1 MLGSAAPHPQT
12 PRQLWGLTVRS
23 ERALRATAPLWSVQ
37 QAAWGGAADLL
48 ADIAEPASRLS
59 QGIWQGGLLL
69 PPSASIPLVRLLLSS
84 AATEL
89 KAARVAGLQPG
100 AWIFNFM
107 DAAIFRGSSAVS
119 ATAVS
124 FLLPRLASTMSSGS
138 TLFAFMLAGKMCRA
152 MGTLKGDAFTS
163 PVLTSSVLT
172 SCHMSVLLSRS
183 IAEVA
188 VFSQAMRKQAHL
200 AVATL
205 AAYADN
211 TLQQIASLHII
222 LQGQGS
228 HSPPEIRAR
237 LAHPMMVLLDTPLLG
252 LLASLQHVVVGSSI
266 NTNRW
271 CSPGVY
277 DIPPVHLLPAW
288 MAPDALDS
296 IVAMQVGHSLGFS
309 HDCLFT
315 VVWY

>member
-23 ERALRATAPLWSVQ
+23 ERALRATAPLWPAQ

-48 ADIAEPASRLS
+48 ADIAEPASWLS
-59 QGIWQGGLLL
+59 QGIWQGGEFM
-69 PPSASIPLVRLLLSS
+69 PPSASVPLARMLLSS

-89 KAARVAGLQPG
+89 KAARVAGFRPG
-100 AWIFNFM
+100 LWIFNFM
-107 DAAIFRGSSAVS
+107 DSAIFRGDSTLS

-124 FLLPRLASTMSSGS
+124 FLLPRLASTRTTGS
-138 TLFAFMLAGKMCRA
+138 TLFACNALMFAGKMCRA

-163 PVLTSSVLT
+163 SVLTSSVLT
-172 SCHMSVLLSRS
+172 SCHMSALLSRS
-183 IAEVA
+183 IAEVS

-200 AVATL
+200 AVVAL
-205 AAYADN
+205 ADYADN

-222 LQGQGS
+222 QQGPGPLSQ
-228 HSPPEIRAR
+228 PEIRAR
-237 LAHPMMVLLDTPLLG
+237 LAHPIMVLLDSPLLD
-252 LLASLQHVVVGSSI
+252 LLASLQHVAVGSS
-266 NTNRW
+266 TSFNR
-271 CSPGVY
+271 CFPGGS

-296 IVAMQVGHSLGFS
+296 IVAMQVRGPFPMFLP
-309 HDCLFT
+309 
-315 VVWY
+315 